1 MNCSLDYT
9 LIDNNIIVLLKHIL
23 MQSCWVSKLCLPLSC
38 LAYNRDVMDN
48 SVISFS
54 VHAGEADPLTPF
66 IRFWD
71 VNQGGIGKLYGVVE
85 VLSGP
90 AQDISEVVWEGV
102 ESSIERQPVLSVTG
116 YLQHMVETS
125 HKNLSAYAA
134 RGWAASL
141 TLIAFQRD
149 SFYLATAGPSLINLY
164 DQGKIYDIPHAS
176 RDTLGTGVALGQ
188 PGDFVVHVAYQD
200 FSDNNSLLISWQGL
214 KSLINLEELS
224 TLFDRGAEMASRNLY
239 RLINDESE
247 FALLLVSKPDDV
259 EV

>member
-1 MNCSLDYT
+1 
-9 LIDNNIIVLLKHIL
+9 
-23 MQSCWVSKLCLPLSC
+23 
-38 LAYNRDVMDN
+38 MDN

-71 VNQGGIGKLYGVVE
+71 VNKGGIGKLYGVVE

-102 ESSIERQPVLSVTG
+102 ESSIKREPVLSVTG
-116 YLQHMVETS
+116 YLQEMVETS

-134 RGWAASL
+134 REWAASL
-141 TLIAFQRD
+141 TLIAFQGD
-149 SFYLATAGPSLINLY
+149 SFYIATAGPSFINLY
-164 DQGKIYDIPHAS
+164 EEGKIYDIPHAS

-188 PGDFVVHVAYQD
+188 PGNFIVHVAYQD
-200 FSDNNSLLISWQGL
+200 FTQDNALLISWQGL
-214 KSLINLEELS
+214 KSLINSEELR
-224 TLFDRGAEMASRNLY
+224 TLFDRGAEIASRNLY

-247 FALLLVSKPDDV
+247 FALLMVSKQDGG
-259 EV
+259 EG